1 MARPLTST
9 PDAGDP
15 DTTSPADGTAPE
27 TGARHVWGT
36 VSDLIGLLDVQPSGD
51 GTFVGAAYAD
61 EHGRSVVEGSQMLG
75 QAIVAAS
82 RTVPDRRPVS
92 MWMAFLR
99 IASNAEPVSIELGEL
114 SNGRTMS
121 AFAVSVT
128 QGDRLVANGNILLD
142 AMAPDV
148 IRHEVESEPVTPPEE
163 SEPFDMAVEGRDIR
177 VVDGAY
183 TGDPNAEAGP
193 PVIDAWVRCRPVPD
207 DWAIHAALLAQFTG
221 HMSIAAALRPHAG
234 IGQDQAHHDLST
246 AVNAISLSLHSDIR
260 ADEWMRYRH
269 LSTFAGDGMTHSEC
283 RVHNTSGRLL
293 ASFTTDC
300 MVRSFDRPPQAAVK
314 DRL

>member
-1 MARPLTST
+1 V
-9 PDAGDP
+9 G
-15 DTTSPADGTAPE
+15 
-27 TGARHVWGT
+27 
-36 VSDLIGLLDVQPSGD
+36 DLIGLLDVQPGD
-51 GTFVGAAYAD
+51 NGTFIGAPYAD
-61 EHGRSVVEGSQMLG
+61 EHGRSVVEGSQILG
-75 QAIVAAS
+75 QSIVAAS
-82 RTVPDRRPVS
+82 KLVPDRRPVS

-99 IASNAEPVSIELGEL
+99 IASNAEPVTLALTEL

-128 QGDRLVANGNILLD
+128 QGEKLVASGNILLD
-142 AMAPDV
+142 ATATDV
-148 IRHEVESEPVTPPEE
+148 IRHEVDSEDVPGPDG

-183 TGDPNAEAGP
+183 TGDPNAEVGP
-193 PVIDAWVRCRPVPD
+193 PTLDAWVRCRPVPD
-207 DWAIHAALLAQFTG
+207 DPAIHAALLAQFTG

-234 IGQDQAHHDLST
+234 IGQDQAHHHLST

-269 LSTFAGDGMTHSEC
+269 HSTFAGDGMTHSEC
-283 RVHNTSGRLL
+283 RVHNEEGRLL

-300 MVRSFDRPPQAAVK
+300 MVRKFDRPPEAAVK